1 LAHCSHETYHFAPCT
16 EAPGTLWPAL
26 HVHNKLHRKIQT
38 YKTKLL
44 CTWAQLS
51 IVTAKLGH
59 ENKSSFANEKQN
71 ENITIARL
79 IVTLS
84 GVRFITACRSSHI
97 VIICN
102 LIAVLLACVKV
113 VLLFKIKVFCD
124 SFTVRV
130 AQG

>member
-1 LAHCSHETYHFAPCT
+1 LVYIQTTAHYLLPRT

-26 HVHNKLHRKIQT
+26 HIATNCTVR
-38 YKTKLL
+38 YKTKRL
-44 CTWAQLS
+44 CTWAELS
-51 IVTAKLGH
+51 FVTAKLGR
-59 ENKSSFANEKQN
+59 ENKFNFANEKQN

-84 GVRFITACRSSHI
+84 GVRFVTACRSSQI